1 MKDNVFILVL
11 VWSCQIAKETKQ
23 NVSDSPSAV
32 TWHLAVLE
40 TQIIMLK
47 KLQFKTGFKELEPK
61 SPILQDISWK
71 KKFFVNGYGQIS
83 IHMCIYV
90 AISMHFRKFQ
100 CWKLYFFILLYKC
113 VCMSAHSTYYIPIIP
128 FNSAKLLCYVCY
140 INFILYTYSNTVS
153 GSCRSYRSNHY
164 LAILY
169 FSVIPSAITL
179 FCDSNFRLRNVFAA
193 NILLTSAC
201 LYQYTS
207 IYIYCMHACM
217 CVYWWF

>member
-1 MKDNVFILVL
+1 MTLGCSRNPNNYAEKTSVQNWIQRVRAKKPYFAGHKLEKKVF
-11 VWSCQIAKETKQ
+11 CQRLRSNFNTY
-23 NVSDSPSAV
+23 V
-32 TWHLAVLE
+32 
-40 TQIIMLK
+40 
-47 KLQFKTGFKELEPK
+47 
-61 SPILQDISWK
+61 
-71 KKFFVNGYGQIS
+71 Y
-83 IHMCIYV
+83 IY

-128 FNSAKLLCYVCY
+128 FNSVKLLCYVCY

-217 CVYWWF
+217 CVYW